1 MSLYDT
7 TQGEESWFL
16 LPFAFATSRRGI
28 KAAVDVGHGKDQACF
43 PVGPRL
49 ERSRPQSPGGLRRQ
63 HADADPFYDVPDAL
77 AVALLAHVDAPRFLR
92 HRFAAAWSPLQL
104 LRRRPSPCSLG
115 TNSARPAFQPRQIF
129 QLVDVA

>member
-1 MSLYDT
+1 
-7 TQGEESWFL
+7 
-16 LPFAFATSRRGI
+16 
-28 KAAVDVGHGKDQACF
+28 VDVGHGKDQACF

-63 HADADPFYDVPDAL
+63 HADADPFYDVPDAV

-92 HRFAAAWSPLQL
+92 HRFAALAK
-104 LRRRPSPCSLG
+104 RPSPCSLG
-115 TNSARPAFQPRQIF
+115 TNSARPAFQLRQIF